1 MWLAALLAAACV
13 VSSGPASAGVS
24 VYVPASTHVGLE
36 FLTPVY
42 TATARSGDTINF
54 RIAADVIV
62 GRYVVIKRGTPLT
75 GTVVSA
81 TGPGRFGRPA
91 RVIIGY
97 LSVKAVDRRPLA
109 LSNFEISPARTGR
122 AGAAGAMAAGA
133 LLTHSAW
140 GLLGGALVKGN
151 DVQVPAHSV
160 IGVSTQTPATIVVP

>member
-1 MWLAALLAAACV
+1 M
-13 VSSGPASAGVS
+13 
-24 VYVPASTHVGLE
+24 
-36 FLTPVY
+36 
-42 TATARSGDTINF
+42 
-54 RIAADVIV
+54 
-62 GRYVVIKRGTPLT
+62 
-75 GTVVSA
+75 
-81 TGPGRFGRPA
+81 
-91 RVIIGY
+91 IIGY

-160 IGVSTQTPATIVVP
+160 MGVSTQTPATIVVP